1 MGSLSDLR
9 VKEDADPWA
18 AWRGGPTLTGSAYGQ
33 TGTKPTAGNPG
44 MRDSIFSRT
53 GSKVIHCKRRL
64 RCLEKAWDTP
74 QRRGREMSG
83 ENRTPGQYK
92 DGKQAPGV

>member
-1 MGSLSDLR
+1 
-9 VKEDADPWA
+9 
-18 AWRGGPTLTGSAYGQ
+18 
-33 TGTKPTAGNPG
+33 